1 MCKKYRQH
9 PQMDQNAPVRNPD
22 ICQGRPPLI
31 KVLPALIGA
40 MLLASTALA
49 GREYTATPDSYV
61 TLLRELAP
69 GDRMTLSPGVYEH
82 GLPIHGINGSAQA
95 PIVITGPDDARPA
108 ILLARTN
115 RNTISIVNSSHV
127 AIQNLTLD
135 GAGLP
140 VDGVKCEGHAQWAH
154 HITLA
159 NLDIRGH
166 GNNQQT
172 VGISTKCPAW
182 GWVISGNRIVGA
194 GTGIYLGNSD
204 GSAPF
209 VGGLIE
215 RNVILDTIGYNL
227 QIKHQKPRPELPG
240 LPQERSATLI
250 RDNVFSKERGASIG
264 PMARP
269 NVLLGHFPL
278 AGPGASDTYL
288 VHGNFFYQNPGESL
302 FQGEGNIALYNNL
315 LVNHLGDAI
324 RIQAHNDTPRTISV
338 FYNTVVA
345 SKHGIALMKRED
357 DPEYSQF
364 VAGNTVFGSPPLSL
378 PAGASS
384 ENLAGLYAMAGSY
397 LNAPFAPAGKLDLY
411 PRPGRLKK
419 IRIDTRLLRGHEA
432 WDRDFNGHSRKGQF
446 AGAYAGEGR
455 NPGWPLGTDRKP

>member
-1 MCKKYRQH
+1 MSYK
-9 PQMDQNAPVRNPD
+9 
-22 ICQGRPPLI
+22 I
-31 KVLPALIGA
+31 KLIGFA
-40 MLLASTALA
+40 CMPDRKPACHPGSLSKLKPLLALMSTLLLASTAA
-49 GREYTATPDSYV
+49 GSTAFTANPDTYLV
-61 TLLRELAP
+61 MLHGLAP
-69 GDRMTLSPGVYEH
+69 GDRLNLAPGIYER
-82 GLPIHGINGSAQA
+82 GLPIHNLNGTPQS
-95 PIVITGPDDARPA
+95 PIVITGPEGTSPA
-108 ILLARTN
+108 IFLAHAG

-127 AIQNLTLD
+127 TVRNLNLD

-182 GWVISGNRIVGA
+182 GWVIRGNRIADA

-204 GSAPF
+204 GNAPF
-209 VGGLIE
+209 VAGLIE
-215 RNVILDTIGYNL
+215 HNVILDTTCYNL

-240 LPQERSATLI
+240 LPQERSTTII
-250 RDNVFSKERGASIG
+250 RGNVFSKERGASNG

-278 AGPGASDTYL
+278 TGPGAGDIYL

-302 FQGEGNIALYNNL
+302 FQGEGNIALFNNL
-315 LVNHLGDAI
+315 FVNHAGDAI
-324 RIQAHNDTPRTISV
+324 RIQPHYDTPRSVSV

-345 SKHGIALMKRED
+345 SKNGIVLMKREG
-357 DPEYSQF
+357 DPEYNQF
-364 VAGNTVFGSPPLSL
+364 VAGNMVFGATPLSL
-378 PAGASS
+378 PSGASPQ
-384 ENLAGLYAMAGSY
+384 NIAGPYKMAESY
-397 LNAPFAPAGKLDLY
+397 LNAPFDPLGKLDLY
-411 PRPGRLKK
+411 PRPGKLKK
-419 IRIDTRLLRGHEA
+419 IPMEDHLLHGHDG
-432 WDRDFNGHSRKGQF
+432 WDRDFNGHYRKSFF

-455 NPGWPLGTDRKP
+455 NPGWPLSTDRKP

>member
-1 MCKKYRQH
+1 MG
-9 PQMDQNAPVRNPD
+9 
-22 ICQGRPPLI
+22 II
-31 KVLPALIGA
+31 
-40 MLLASTALA
+40 LLANTAA
-49 GREYTATPDSYV
+49 GGTAYTATPDTYV

-69 GDRMTLSPGVYEH
+69 GDRLILSPGIYEL
-82 GLPIHGINGSAQA
+82 GLPIHNLNGTAQA
-95 PIVITGPDDARPA
+95 PIVVTGPDDALPA
-108 ILLARTN
+108 ILMAHAG
-115 RNTISIVNSSHV
+115 RNTVSIVNSSHV
-127 AIQNLTLD
+127 TVRNLTLD
-135 GAGLP
+135 GTGLP
-140 VDGVKCEGHAQWAH
+140 VDAVKCEGHALWAH

-182 GWVISGNRIVGA
+182 GWVIRDNRIVGA

-204 GSAPF
+204 GNAPF

-215 RNVILDTIGYNL
+215 HNVILDTIGYNL
-227 QIKHQKPRPELPG
+227 QIKHQSHRPELPG
-240 LPQERSATLI
+240 MPQERSVTII
-250 RDNVFSKERGASIG
+250 RDNVFSKELGASNG

-269 NVLLGHFPL
+269 NVLVGHFPL
-278 AGPGASDTYL
+278 AGPGANDIYL

-315 LVNHLGDAI
+315 FVNHEGDAI
-324 RIQAHNDTPRTISV
+324 RIQPHNDTPRTISV
-338 FYNTVVA
+338 FNNTVVA
-345 SKHGIALMKRED
+345 SKNGIVLLRREG

-364 VAGNTVFGSPPLSL
+364 VAGNAVFGGPPLSV

-384 ENLAGLYAMAGSY
+384 ANVAEYYQVAGRY
-397 LNAPFAPAGKLDLY
+397 LNAPFDPLEKLDLF

-419 IRIDTRLLRGHEA
+419 IQMETHLLHGYEG
-432 WDRDFNGHSRKGQF
+432 WDRDFNGNSRKGSF

-455 NPGWPLGTDRKP
+455 NPGWPLSRDRKP

>member
-1 MCKKYRQH
+1 M
-9 PQMDQNAPVRNPD
+9 
-22 ICQGRPPLI
+22 I
-31 KVLPALIGA
+31 KP
-40 MLLASTALA
+40 LLALLGAILLANTAA
-49 GREYTATPDSYV
+49 GGTAYTATPDTYV
-61 TLLRELAP
+61 ALLRELAP
-69 GDRMTLSPGVYEH
+69 GDRLTLSPGIYER
-82 GLPIHGINGSAQA
+82 GLPVHNLNGTAQA
-95 PIVITGPDDARPA
+95 PIVVTGPDDALPA
-108 ILLARTN
+108 ILLAHAG
-115 RNTISIVNSSHV
+115 RNTVSIVNSSHV
-127 AIQNLTLD
+127 TVRSLTLD

-182 GWVISGNRIVGA
+182 GWVIRANRIVGA

-215 RNVILDTIGYNL
+215 HNVILDTIGYNL
-227 QIKHQKPRPELPG
+227 QIKHQNQRPELPG
-240 LPQERSATLI
+240 IPQERSVTTI
-250 RDNVFSKERGASIG
+250 RDNVFSKEQGASNG

-269 NVLLGHFPL
+269 NVLVGHFPL
-278 AGPGASDTYL
+278 AGLGADDLYL

-315 LVNHLGDAI
+315 FVNHAGDAI
-324 RIQAHNDTPRTISV
+324 RIQPHNDTPRTISV
-338 FYNTVVA
+338 FYNTIVA
-345 SKHGIALMKRED
+345 SKNGIVLLRLEG

-364 VAGNTVFGSPPLSL
+364 VTGNAVFGGPPLSIPL
-378 PAGASS
+378 GASS
-384 ENLAGLYAMAGSY
+384 ANVTKPYKVAGRY
-397 LNAPFAPAGKLDLY
+397 LNAPFEPMERLNLY

-419 IRIDTRLLRGHEA
+419 IPMEARLLYGYED
-432 WDRDFNGHSRKGQF
+432 WDRDFNGNRRKSSF

-455 NPGWPLGTDRKP
+455 NPGWPLSRNRKP